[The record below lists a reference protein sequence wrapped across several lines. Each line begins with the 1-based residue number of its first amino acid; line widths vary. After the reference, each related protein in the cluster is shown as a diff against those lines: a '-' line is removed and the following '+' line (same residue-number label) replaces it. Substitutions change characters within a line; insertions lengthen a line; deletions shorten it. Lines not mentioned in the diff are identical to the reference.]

1 MSLIER
7 LKTSLRDKYILHPVL
22 VIIYFI
28 LHYTIEFGDEAFRW
42 YEPAGCFVV
51 LLIVAYVSDR
61 LLLRFFKDK
70 FNSRYIL
77 TFILVSILFYQDIF
91 YLVKNHFFYNL
102 RHRHVLSF
110 LFLILIS
117 LFFKLKTVTSR
128 LPNLFLN
135 VLFLI
140 YISIDIISL
149 LEGNNYFRQRDTTF
163 SHSAKNTSKNHPDV
177 YLILLDGYAN
187 NKSLDKYYK
196 YDNTAFTDSLKK
208 LGFYFVK
215 NSRSNYPFTVQTVS
229 SMLNLDYLK
238 PTQKN
243 VPREFLEY
251 IYNNKVV
258 SLYEDYGYSIH
269 NLSAF
274 HFKNYHSKYPFKT
287 FIHKENFTSFLF
299 SKGIFY
305 NIFYIEAKGEGLYRE
320 KSIVKD
326 INFYAQNKTAYLPR
340 FVYAHLLTPHPPFY
354 LNPKAEFD
362 SNVYNRSP
370 SLSNMLPLIDDD
382 STNNTFGSAKDD
394 ELNQKDY
401 INHIRFTN
409 MFTISFVSY
418 LAGKNAII
426 VLISDHGSRML
437 TSPVSNT
444 EAINE
449 RYMNFCAIY
458 YPDGKYNHLYDSITP
473 VNVIRQ
479 VLNKSLGTK
488 FSNLE
493 DKSGLEVR

>member
-28 LHYTIEFGDEAFRW
+28 LHNTIEFGDEAFRW
-42 YEPAGCFVV
+42 YEPAGSLVV
-51 LLIVAYVSDR
+51 LLIVTYLLDR
-61 LLLRFFKDK
+61 LLSRFFKDK

-91 YLVKNHFFYNL
+91 YFIKNYFFYNL

-149 LEGNNYFRQRDTTF
+149 LEGNNYFGQRDTAF

-274 HFKNYHSKYPFKT
+274 HFKNYHSKYVLKF
-287 FIHKENFTSFLF
+287 FINKSSFAFFLL
-299 SKGIFY
+299 SKCIIYDIINKG
-305 NIFYIEAKGEGLYRE
+305 EKGEGVTRE
-320 KSIVKD
+320 LNILKGVNFLVK
-326 INFYAQNKTAYLPR
+326 NENSTTPK
-340 FVYAHLLTPHPPFY
+340 FVYAHLLLTHSPFY
-354 LNPKAEFD
+354 LNDKYKVDKTIYAE
-362 SNVYNRSP
+362 SP
-370 SLSNMLPLIDDD
+370 SLTGILPLVDDDTTNNTLGSSRID
-382 STNNTFGSAKDD
+382 STNSIN
-394 ELNQKDY
+394 Y
-401 INHIRFTN
+401 INHVRFTN
-409 MFTISFVSY
+409 IKALELCSKLTKRNS
-418 LAGKNAII
+418 I
-426 VLISDHGSRML
+426 VILLSDHGSRML
-437 TSPVSNT
+437 SNPISNY
-444 EAINE
+444 EAVKE